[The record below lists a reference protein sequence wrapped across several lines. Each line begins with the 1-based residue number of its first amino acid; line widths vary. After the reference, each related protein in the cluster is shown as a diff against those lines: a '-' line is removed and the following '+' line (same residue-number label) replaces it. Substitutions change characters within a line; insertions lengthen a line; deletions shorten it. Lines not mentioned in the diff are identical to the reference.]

1 MIDPTFIWTCAAITA
16 AVELCRR
23 FRLYRRALAHQRNAA
38 TRNWYNS
45 EFALRKAYAD
55 RFLAALTAV
64 VLFGIVLT
72 AGTVFPGI

>member
-23 FRLYRRALAHQRNAA
+23 FRWYRRALAHQRNAP

-55 RFLAALTAV
+55 RLCAALTAL
-64 VLFGIVLT
+64 VLFGLVLT
-72 AGTVFPGI
+72 IGAGVVA

>member
-23 FRLYRRALAHQRNAA
+23 FRWYRRALAHQRDGA
-38 TRNWYNS
+38 TPGWYSS
-45 EFALRKAYAD
+45 EFALRKAHTD
-55 RFLAALTAV
+55 RLGAALTAV

-72 AGTVFPGI
+72 AETVVPGI